1 MKKRFVSALMAVLLL
16 VLTAASCAK
25 EPDYDF
31 TVDMSGIA
39 TKDISAPYVSVHDPS
54 ILRVGDTYYIYG
66 SHMDSA
72 KSTDLLN
79 WTRMSGGYGPNNPIF
94 GAIYQK
100 ADQAFAYTGSTSSV
114 IPAGGDAVWAPDVKY
129 NEKLGKYVM
138 YYCTSSTFNASNL
151 CYAVSDTPDGNF
163 DWQGALIYSGFNKDT
178 IKYTDVLDYVSQ
190 EYAEENYISATN
202 EYNFRDWPNA
212 IDPTLFTDA
221 DGNDWL
227 VYGSW
232 SGGIFLLEI
241 DEETGKV
248 IHPEADPEN
257 DVDPYFGKRLVGGGH
272 ETMEAPYILYDANSG
287 YYFLFVSYGD
297 LNQTGGY
304 QIRVFRSDK
313 PDGEYVDMKGQNL
326 GSGLGRTAQAFY
338 ALKLSGNYMLPSLP
352 EAYMATGHNSAFTD
366 QDGKQYIVFHTRFEK
381 KGEYHSPRVHQ
392 FVLNADGWPC
402 MLPYQTQGETISET
416 GYAEKDVVGRYYFIN
431 QGNNIDATIAQPS
444 IMYLNKGGKAVT
456 EQQEGT
462 WKMEKD
468 SPYVTIT
475 LGDQEYKG
483 VFCAMKDEAGTDVMV
498 FSVVGANES
507 IWGVKYAESSGK

>member
-1 MKKRFVSALMAVLLL
+1 MPAL
-16 VLTAASCAK
+16 
-25 EPDYDF
+25 
-31 TVDMSGIA
+31 
-39 TKDISAPYVSVHDPS
+39 
-54 ILRVGDTYYIYG
+54 
-66 SHMDSA
+66 
-72 KSTDLLN
+72 
-79 WTRMSGGYGPNNPIF
+79 
-94 GAIYQK
+94 
-100 ADQAFAYTGSTSSV
+100 
-114 IPAGGDAVWAPDVKY
+114 
-129 NEKLGKYVM
+129 
-138 YYCTSSTFNASNL
+138 
-151 CYAVSDTPDGNF
+151 
-163 DWQGALIYSGFNKDT
+163 
-178 IKYTDVLDYVSQ
+178 
-190 EYAEENYISATN
+190 
-202 EYNFRDWPNA
+202 
-212 IDPTLFTDA
+212 
-221 DGNDWL
+221 
-227 VYGSW
+227 
-232 SGGIFLLEI
+232 
-241 DEETGKV
+241 
-248 IHPEADPEN
+248 
-257 DVDPYFGKRLVGGGH
+257 
-272 ETMEAPYILYDANSG
+272 

-297 LNQTGGY
+297 LKQAGGY

-416 GYAEKDVVGRYYFIN
+416 GYDEKDVVGRYYFIN
-431 QGNNIDATIAQPS
+431 QGSNIDATIAQPS

-462 WKMEKD
+462 WEMEKD